1 LIDNIC
7 ALTTTVASAR
17 QPLPDSTH
25 KTIGDAGIRPRE
37 LNELS
42 LNNHQ
47 DVKTPAA
54 INLD

>member
-1 LIDNIC
+1 LIDNLC

-47 DVKTPAA
+47 DAKTPAA